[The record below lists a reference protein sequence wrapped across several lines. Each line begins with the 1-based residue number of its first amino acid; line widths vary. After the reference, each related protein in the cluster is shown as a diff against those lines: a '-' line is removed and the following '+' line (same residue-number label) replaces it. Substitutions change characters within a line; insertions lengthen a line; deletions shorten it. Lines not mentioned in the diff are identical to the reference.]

1 MIKENSKNKF
11 LGGKLTILQQ
21 REGFRA
27 GHDSVLLASSIPA
40 KKGDKCLELGIGAGV
55 VSLCLMKRVPGLSVI
70 GIDND
75 RDIIKL
81 LKENISLNGFDDHI
95 SVIKGDLNDGSNK
108 FKNLKKH
115 SFDHIF
121 SNPPFYE
128 KGEIVLPKNI
138 NKRNAYYGEK
148 DFINNWIKLS
158 LTFVKSKG
166 SITFINHMKNFPDI
180 LSLFKN
186 SMGDVTVIPIFT
198 NVEKPATRFLISG
211 VRDSKKPLKLK
222 RGLILN
228 TRNGKTPKKIEN
240 ILRHG
245 KPL

>member
-81 LKENISLNGFDDHI
+81 LKENISLNGF
-95 SVIKGDLNDGSNK
+95 
-108 FKNLKKH
+108 
-115 SFDHIF
+115 
-121 SNPPFYE
+121 
-128 KGEIVLPKNI
+128 
-138 NKRNAYYGEK
+138 
-148 DFINNWIKLS
+148 
-158 LTFVKSKG
+158 
-166 SITFINHMKNFPDI
+166 
-180 LSLFKN
+180 
-186 SMGDVTVIPIFT
+186 
-198 NVEKPATRFLISG
+198 
-211 VRDSKKPLKLK
+211 
-222 RGLILN
+222 
-228 TRNGKTPKKIEN
+228 
-240 ILRHG
+240 
-245 KPL
+245 

>member
-81 LKENISLNGFDDHI
+81 LKENISLFSPKIDIAGI
-95 SVIKGDLNDGSNK
+95 TVIKIPAKSFATSKIGNQVNPFSDLK
-108 FKNLKKH
+108 
-115 SFDHIF
+115 
-121 SNPPFYE
+121 
-128 KGEIVLPKNI
+128 
-138 NKRNAYYGEK
+138 
-148 DFINNWIKLS
+148 
-158 LTFVKSKG
+158 
-166 SITFINHMKNFPDI
+166 
-180 LSLFKN
+180 LFK
-186 SMGDVTVIPIFT
+186 VY
-198 NVEKPATRFLISG
+198 L
-211 VRDSKKPLKLK
+211 
-222 RGLILN
+222 
-228 TRNGKTPKKIEN
+228 
-240 ILRHG
+240 
-245 KPL
+245 